1 MISFRVLIVDD
12 EQEFVETLV
21 KRLRRRNFF
30 CEGVFSGT
38 QGLAWLDE
46 HGCDVVLLDMRLPD
60 MDGNEVLRRIKQK
73 KPEVQVVILTGHAS
87 ASAGLEGILAGAH
100 DYLMKPVEF
109 ETLVEKLVAAYEE
122 RVATIVPVAA
132 DTPGQQD
139 SVI

>member
-1 MISFRVLIVDD
+1 MISFRVLIIDD

-46 HGCDVVLLDMRLPD
+46 QECDVVLLDMRLPD

-109 ETLVEKLVAAYEE
+109 ETLVEKLVAAHEE
-122 RVATIVPVAA
+122 RVATIVPAAA
-132 DTPGQQD
+132 DTQGNAIP
-139 SVI
+139 